1 MCNKEISESETW
13 SSVFLS
19 FVFPLMYLEIRK
31 KANDIYFIFF
41 YIGNCQ
47 TVIGQNTCNPLPSP
61 PLCCLRHKQIYT
73 SCLIFSP
80 WGKKKKKVCFLFIL
94 TLFSGNTSS
103 LFTILWVVTLL
114 LKQVKLLSVCFLTSW
129 AVQNR
134 WEFLFFINLNPH
146 ISEMSEGRMYLSTP
160 PFII

>member
-13 SSVFLS
+13 SSFFLS

-31 KANDIYFIFF
+31 KSNDFYFFH
-41 YIGNCQ
+41 IGNCQ
-47 TVIGQNTCNPLPSP
+47 TVIGQDTRNPLHSP

-73 SCLIFSP
+73 SCLIFNP

-114 LKQVKLLSVCFLTSW
+114 LKQVKLSVYFLTSW

-146 ISEMSEGRMYLSTP
+146 ISEMSEGRTYLSTP